1 LKGDPLDE
9 TWYGAVTELGKGHAK
24 VLYEYACDQA
34 VGGGLEGEGG
44 VGRVVGVGRLGGGA
58 VGVGGWGC
66 VCVWVSVW
74 VRVWVL
80 GLGSGCGCVC
90 VSVCLCEGAYC
101 TVLYVCVPNL
111 QYVPNPD
118 QNINPVYCHNPGTC
132 AAAIVAIVSVAD
144 AIVVV
149 GAVGGGG
156 SW

>member
-1 LKGDPLDE
+1 MGPSLSWAKAMRKFCMNTLAIRPL
-9 TWYGAVTELGKGHAK
+9 V
-24 VLYEYACDQA
+24 
-34 VGGGLEGEGG
+34 GGLEGEGG
-44 VGRVVGVGRLGGGA
+44 GGQGGGGGA
-58 VGVGGWGC
+58 VGGWGGWGGWVGVC
-66 VCVWVSVW
+66 VCVGVGVGEG
-74 VRVWVL
+74 L
-80 GLGSGCGCVC
+80 GLGSWVGMWVCVC